1 MQQSGADRAVEC
13 CTMLLSEVMNRY
25 IDQPNDAV
33 MEEKCLLSKREEEEA
48 SIAFFSS
55 LGSEEAHALWLDI
68 LYSDIFPQHS
78 IEWPP
83 TQLQTV
89 EETIQAA
96 EEALGAAALATVDEF
111 SEAEGM
117 VDAFFM

>member
-1 MQQSGADRAVEC
+1 MQQSGADRTVEC
-13 CTMLLSEVMNRY
+13 CTLLLSEVINRY
-25 IDQPNDAV
+25 VDQPDGVV
-33 MEEKCLLSKREEEEA
+33 MQEKCLLLKREEEA
-48 SIAFFSS
+48 SIAFFSN

-89 EETIQAA
+89 EETIQKA
-96 EEALGAAALATVDEF
+96 EEALGAVALATVDEL

-117 VDAFFM
+117 VDAFFA